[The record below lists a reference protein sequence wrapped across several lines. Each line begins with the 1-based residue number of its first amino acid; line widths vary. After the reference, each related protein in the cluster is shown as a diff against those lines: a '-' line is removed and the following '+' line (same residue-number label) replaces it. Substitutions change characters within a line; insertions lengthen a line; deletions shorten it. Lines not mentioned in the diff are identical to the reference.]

1 MAAAYLQLAPS
12 QVHNASTVTRISQQI
27 GGAFG
32 TASLA
37 MILTTQLHAHAA
49 SGLPGQAAAFGPAF
63 WWSLGFT
70 VIAIIPALALSRR
83 PKDQPDDTNPASAPL
98 RPTPPPQP
106 TEPELGM
113 TKSPANAKPASP
125 ARPA

>member
-1 MAAAYLQLAPS
+1 MAAAYLGLAPS

-32 TASLA
+32 TAILA

-49 SGLPGQAAAFGPAF
+49 SGLSGQAAAFSTAF
-63 WWSLGFT
+63 WWLLGFT
-70 VIAIIPALALSRR
+70 VMAIIPALALPRLPKRPARR
-83 PKDQPDDTNPASAPL
+83 HQPSVRAPQADTPAS
-98 RPTPPPQP
+98 TD
-106 TEPELGM
+106 EPELGM